1 LSNSKTSNPN
11 YDELIIELRELKQFI
26 DKIDGQTVVNEKP
39 ESLSTFDKT
48 PSLDEPLEGVSDSEE
63 NELTDLNDDPA
74 EHHSAHQE
82 VMSVAT
88 EIGSQEDNETDDLPL
103 LNVVVS
109 RKDAMKEIQ
118 LDLLESTSTTAETID
133 SFANESDEPKTGA
146 IDANSHGEYT
156 DETLESDFAS
166 SSYVTTEDLP
176 AAQNPSLQLP
186 TLQPG
191 GDSEERSTE
200 ELTRFV
206 YGLSERILDLF
217 EDKLTERNGE
227 ILPLDLRD
235 ELKHDVADIL
245 YEWCEQSE

>member
-1 LSNSKTSNPN
+1 
-11 YDELIIELRELKQFI
+11 
-26 DKIDGQTVVNEKP
+26 
-39 ESLSTFDKT
+39 
-48 PSLDEPLEGVSDSEE
+48 
-63 NELTDLNDDPA
+63 
-74 EHHSAHQE
+74 
-82 VMSVAT
+82 
-88 EIGSQEDNETDDLPL
+88 
-103 LNVVVS
+103 
-109 RKDAMKEIQ
+109 MKEIQ
-118 LDLLESTSTTAETID
+118 LDLLESTSRTAETND

-156 DETLESDFAS
+156 DETPESDFAS

-206 YGLSERILDLF
+206 YDLSERILDLF
-217 EDKLTERNGE
+217 EDKLTERSVE
-227 ILPLDLRD
+227 ILPLYLRD